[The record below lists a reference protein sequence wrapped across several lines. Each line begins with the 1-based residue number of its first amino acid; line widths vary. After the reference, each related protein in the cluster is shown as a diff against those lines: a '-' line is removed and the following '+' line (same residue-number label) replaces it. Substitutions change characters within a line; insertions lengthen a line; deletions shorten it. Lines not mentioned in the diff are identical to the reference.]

1 MSGSDQ
7 MAITGSTRELKATD
21 LDPFLS
27 GRCPGYLKE
36 SVDVN
41 KIKGERKQSTHTLL
55 AATDEAA

>member
-1 MSGSDQ
+1 MNGSDQ

-21 LDPFLS
+21 LDPFLN

-41 KIKGERKQSTHTLL
+41 KIKRERKQSTHTLL
-55 AATDEAA
+55 AATDAAG

>member
-1 MSGSDQ
+1 

-21 LDPFLS
+21 LDPFLN

-41 KIKGERKQSTHTLL
+41 KIKRERKQSTHTLL
-55 AATDEAA
+55 AATDAAG